1 MIYHSLAKYYDQ
13 LLGDPIGSELW
24 IQIVKEHVSGNLL
37 ELACGSGYISSQLA
51 LSNTVLATDLSV
63 DMIREAMCKY
73 TMPSLTFRVMD
84 MLHFEVTTC
93 FDGILCFCDSVNY
106 LTSLNQFKTL
116 IKNAYQHL
124 KPKGIFMFDMHHKQR
139 LYEFEEEFYE
149 EGYLEDVGYIFTIV
163 SDIEEKTLHEHF
175 TFFVDG
181 NTLHE
186 DHVQYVFEIEDIKN
200 IMEDCGFKVK
210 VIEDFVFNEKVMMIG
225 EKV

>member
-24 IQIVKEHVSGNLL
+24 IQLVKEYVNGNLL

-51 LSNTVLATDLSV
+51 LSNIVLATDLSA
-63 DMIREAMCKY
+63 DMIHEAKCKY

-84 MLHFEVTTC
+84 MLHFDVTTC

-106 LTSLNQFKTL
+106 LMNLDQFKTL

-124 KPKGIFMFDMHHKQR
+124 KPNGVFMFDMHHKER

-149 EGYLEDVGYIFTIV
+149 EGYLGDVGYIFTIV

-175 TFFVDG
+175 TFYVDG

-186 DHVQYVFEIEDIKN
+186 DHVQYVFEIEDIKS
-200 IMEDCGFKVK
+200 IMKDCGFKVK